1 VVAEELMSCAA
12 NKDRM
17 SLLTGA
23 LSGQRAKEAHMKKF
37 VRGAVLV
44 AGLVVLTVG
53 ATALATP
60 IVGVQGTD
68 LAVGAFENIEAK
80 TLTPEWQARIDTKGA
95 TDVYV
100 VENKIAPGG
109 TFGWHSHPG
118 PSIVIVKSGEL
129 TLYRG
134 DDPTCTPTRVPA
146 GSGFVDDGGD
156 VHLVRNEGTVETVV
170 YVTSLVPKG
179 AARRIDEPSPGNCPF

>member
-1 VVAEELMSCAA
+1 MRHQPTRPHNAIGIL
-12 NKDRM
+12 
-17 SLLTGA
+17 
-23 LSGQRAKEAHMKKF
+23 AHMRKLT
-37 VRGAVLV
+37 RGSALLV
-44 AGLVVLTVG
+44 GLVVLAVG

-60 IVGVQGTD
+60 IIGVQGTD
-68 LAVGAFENIEAK
+68 LAVGTFESIQAK
-80 TLTPEWQARIDTKGA
+80 TISPGWQARIETKGA
-95 TDVYV
+95 TDVYI

-118 PSIVIVKSGEL
+118 PSIVVVKSGEL
-129 TLYRG
+129 TLYSG

-156 VHLVRNEGTVETVV
+156 VHIVRNEGTVETVV

>member
-1 VVAEELMSCAA
+1 MEHLRKV
-12 NKDRM
+12 
-17 SLLTGA
+17 T
-23 LSGQRAKEAHMKKF
+23 
-37 VRGAVLV
+37 RGAALLV
-44 AGLVVLTVG
+44 GLVVLAIG

-60 IVGVQGTD
+60 IVGVQGTN
-68 LAVGAFENIEAK
+68 LAVGAFESLQAK
-80 TLTPEWQARIDTKGA
+80 TLTPDWQARIDTKGA
-95 TDVYV
+95 TDVYI

-118 PSIVIVKSGEL
+118 PSIVVVKSGEL
-129 TLYRG
+129 TLYSG

-156 VHLVRNEGTVETVV
+156 VHMVRNEGTVETVV

-179 AARRIDEPSPGNCPF
+179 APRRIDAVSYTHLTLPTICSV

>member
-1 VVAEELMSCAA
+1 VKTRFAIALVVIGLAA
-12 NKDRM
+12 
-17 SLLTGA
+17 SA
-23 LSGQRAKEAHMKKF
+23 A
-37 VRGAVLV
+37 GAV
-44 AGLVVLTVG
+44 
-53 ATALATP
+53 LATP
-60 IVGVQGTD
+60 IIGVQGTN
-68 LAVGAFENIEAK
+68 LAVGAFDSLEAK
-80 TLTPEWQARIDTKGA
+80 TLTPHWQARIDTKGA

-118 PSIVIVKSGEL
+118 PSIVVVKTGEL

-134 DDPTCTPTRVPA
+134 DDPSCTPTRVAA

-156 VHLVRNEGTVETVV
+156 VHLVRNEGSIETVV
-170 YVTSLVPKG
+170 YVTSLVPRG

>member
-1 VVAEELMSCAA
+1 MRNHRTRALIATDTQA
-12 NKDRM
+12 
-17 SLLTGA
+17 LT
-23 LSGQRAKEAHMKKF
+23 KKF
-37 VRGAVLV
+37 ARGAALLVGLV
-44 AGLVVLTVG
+44 ALAVG
-53 ATALATP
+53 ASALATP
-60 IVGVQGTD
+60 IVGVQGTN
-68 LAVGAFENIEAK
+68 LGVATFERLQAK
-80 TLTPEWQARIDTKGA
+80 TISSDWQARIDTKGA
-95 TDVYV
+95 TDVYI

-118 PSIVIVKSGEL
+118 PSIVVVKSGEL

-134 DDPTCTPTRVPA
+134 DDPTCTPTRVLA

-179 AARRIDEPSPGNCPF
+179 APRRIDEPSLGNCPF

>member
-1 VVAEELMSCAA
+1 MRNHRACAL
-12 NKDRM
+12 NV
-17 SLLTGA
+17 TGILA
-23 LSGQRAKEAHMKKF
+23 QMRSFG
-37 VRGAVLV
+37 RGAALP
-44 AGLVVLTVG
+44 AGLVVFTVG

-60 IVGVQGTD
+60 IVGVQGTN
-68 LAVGAFENIEAK
+68 LGVATFQSLEAK
-80 TLTPEWQARIDTKGA
+80 TLSADWQARIDTKGA

-118 PSIVIVKSGEL
+118 PSIVVVKSGEL

-134 DDPTCTPTRVPA
+134 DDPTCTPTVVPA

-156 VHLVRNEGTVETVV
+156 VHMVRNEGTVETIV
-170 YVTSLVPKG
+170 YVTSLVPHG

>member
-1 VVAEELMSCAA
+1 MKNDRARTFNPIGILAHT
-12 NKDRM
+12 NK
-17 SLLTGA
+17 L
-23 LSGQRAKEAHMKKF
+23 
-37 VRGAVLV
+37 VRGAALL
-44 AGLVVLTVG
+44 AGLVVFAVG
-53 ATALATP
+53 ATALASP
-60 IVGVQGTD
+60 IIGVQGTN
-68 LAVGAFENIEAK
+68 LGVATFQSLEAK
-80 TLTPEWQARIDTKGA
+80 TLTADWQARIDTKGA
-95 TDVYV
+95 TDVYM

-118 PSIVIVKSGEL
+118 PSIVVVKSGEL

-134 DDPTCTPTRVPA
+134 DDPTCTPTVVPA

-156 VHLVRNEGTVETVV
+156 VHLVRNEGTVETIV

>member
-1 VVAEELMSCAA
+1 MKNHRTRTLI
-12 NKDRM
+12 
-17 SLLTGA
+17 TIGT
-23 LSGQRAKEAHMKKF
+23 RAQTRKLA
-37 VRGAVLV
+37 RGAALL
-44 AGLVVLTVG
+44 AGLVVLAVG
-53 ATALATP
+53 ATALASP
-60 IVGVQGTD
+60 IIGVQGTN
-68 LAVGAFENIEAK
+68 LAVGAFETIEAK
-80 TLTPEWQARIDTKGA
+80 TLSPEWQARIDTKGA

-118 PSIVIVKSGEL
+118 PSIVVVKSGEL

-156 VHLVRNEGTVETVV
+156 VHMVRNEGTVETVV
-170 YVTSLVPKG
+170 YVTSLVPSG
-179 AARRIDEPSPGNCPF
+179 APRRIDEPSPGNCPF